1 MPKTREAISQQTPD
15 DVREKVREG
24 YTTIAAGGA
33 LTAPDPTAQARAF
46 GYAAETLAAAPQM
59 ANLGLGCGDPTGSAG
74 IRAGEV
80 VLDIGCGA
88 GLDVFIASKAVG
100 TTGRVVGVDMTDA
113 LIEQAKAS
121 AGDGGYTNV
130 EFRLGTMEALPVDDD
145 SIDVVISNCAIN
157 LSPEKHLVFAEAA
170 RVLRPGGRI
179 QVSDLV
185 VEKELPAAVRSSVEA
200 YVGCVGGA
208 ISIEAYTAL
217 IDDAGFAGV
226 SVSQTYAL
234 GDIVTA
240 DDPRVL
246 EVIADS
252 GGSFTDAEIRKAL
265 HSIKGVTV
273 TAQVTDG
280 QAACCPPVAV
290 GADTGT
296 ETAKSYTDVLS
307 YVVSNAAAGEIMAV
321 ENYSDMVALFDDID
335 SKLEAVNQAREEG
348 RHVRQLASL
357 GARLGFEVKQRIIEP
372 EWKAI
377 RAAFREAVADDN
389 LPACLVIQD
398 LMTESVAIVLYQ
410 ALSGDLGVQ
419 TDDLTAHVAAAILE
433 DELEH
438 LAIGIKRLRQLRSEN
453 PTHVD
458 GALAWAHTR
467 VMPQLF
473 SLMDTSCESLC
484 DELSIEC
491 AALDPAAMN
500 ADLGLIR
507 ARAATQYIQALDAV
521 GFPDEVSAPLIAHLA
536 SLEHDD
542 SSSRISVEATSP
554 CC

>member
-1 MPKTREAISQQTPD
+1 MSQRSPD
-15 DVREKVREG
+15 EVREWVRQG
-24 YTTIAAGGA
+24 YTMVAAGDSLA
-33 LTAPDPTAQARAF
+33 VADTLAQAQAF
-46 GYAAETLAAAPQM
+46 GYPADTLAGAPRA

-74 IRAGEV
+74 LRAGEV

-88 GLDVFIASKAVG
+88 GLDVFIAAKAVG
-100 TTGRVVGVDMTDA
+100 PTGRVIGVDMTAALLDQADA
-113 LIEQAKAS
+113 TAAR
-121 AGDGGYTNV
+121 DGYANV
-130 EFRLGTMEALPVDDD
+130 DFRLGTMEALPVDDE
-145 SIDVVISNCAIN
+145 SIDVVISNCAVN
-157 LSPEKHLVFAEAA
+157 LSPEKHIVFAEAM
-170 RVLRPGGRI
+170 RVLRPGGRL

-185 VEKELPAAVRSSVEA
+185 VEKELPAEVRSSVEA

-217 IDDAGFAGV
+217 VDDAGFTGV
-226 SVSQTYAL
+226 TVTQTYAL
-234 GDIVTA
+234 GDIVSA

-252 GGSFTDAEIRKAL
+252 GGSFTNAEIREAL

-290 GADTGT
+290 PIDPAT
-296 ETAKSYTDVLS
+296 EPAKSYTDVLS

-335 SKLEAVNQAREEG
+335 SKLEAVDQAREEG
-348 RHVRQLASL
+348 RHIRQLASL
-357 GARLGFEVKQRIIEP
+357 GARVGFEVKQRIIEP

-377 RAAFREAVADDN
+377 RAAFREAVANDN

-398 LMTESVAIVLYQ
+398 LMTESIAIVLYQ
-410 ALSGDLGVQ
+410 ALSGELEVQ
-419 TDDLTAHVAAAILE
+419 TDDLTSHVAAAILE

-438 LAIGIKRLRQLRSEN
+438 LAIGIKRLRQLRSKN
-453 PTHVD
+453 PTQVD
-458 GALAWAHTR
+458 EALAWAHAR

-473 SLMDTSCESLC
+473 SLMNTSCESLC

-507 ARAATQYIQALDAV
+507 ARAATQYIEALDAV
-521 GFPDEVSAPLIAHLA
+521 GFPDEVSGPLIAHLA

-542 SSSRISVEATSP
+542 PSSRISVEGTTP